1 MGCFHASGLRVVCTG
16 KCALLESKQFTF
28 EQGSRDRG
36 TIHFHERS
44 ATPWRTVMNKSRQ
57 DFLACSGLAQNEN
70 RNIQAGGATNFLLD
84 CLHRLRR
91 PEVNMVG
98 GKFDRMSLK

>member
-1 MGCFHASGLRVVCTG
+1 MGCFHASGLRVVRTG
-16 KCALLESKQFTF
+16 KRALLVSKQFTF
-28 EQGSRDRG
+28 EQGSGDRG
-36 TIHFHERS
+36 TIHFHERTF
-44 ATPWRTVMNKSRQ
+44 APWRTVMNKSRQ
-57 DFLACSGLAQNEN
+57 DFLAGSALAQNQD

-84 CLHRLRR
+84 CLHRFRR